1 MPIGLQEMHPAVV
14 HFPIAFLPLS
24 LSADALGRL
33 TGDYAFTQMGRRTMP
48 LAAASAVN
56 AAVFG
61 LIAQEAVHA
70 EGQAHDLLVTHRTLN
85 AGLVALTVALAAKRL
100 RTRRPGVGYL
110 ALGLAAVGMMGY
122 SAYVGGRM
130 AYAHGIGVKPAGG
143 LNEGRGPEIGLEN
156 LGEGARDGGGQ
167 PARRHHRRRGRVRV
181 RRAGA
186 GALHAR
192 QGVRRSRPPRPP
204 RRSARVIE
212 ERKGRTA

>member
-24 LSADALGRL
+24 LGADALGRL
-33 TGDYAFTQMGRRTMP
+33 TGDYAFLEMGRRTMP

-85 AGLVALTVALAAKRL
+85 AGLVALTAALAAKRL
-100 RTRRPGVGYL
+100 RSNRPSLGYL
-110 ALGLAAVGMMGY
+110 AVGLAAIGMMGY
-122 SAYVGGRM
+122 SAYLGGRM

-143 LNEGRGPEIGLEN
+143 LNEARGPEIGLGNVGEGARTAAAN
-156 LGEGARDGGGQ
+156 LGEGIGGAAREYASGEVA
-167 PARRHHRRRGRVRV
+167 PAFASPDKAFDDPVHH
-181 RRAGA
+181 AHPA
-186 GALHAR
+186 D
-192 QGVRRSRPPRPP
+192 PRW
-204 RRSARVIE
+204 
-212 ERKGRTA
+212 